1 MADLMLADREA
12 LRPSKQMGGNKILWI
27 LDQLFL
33 NQPIDEVR
41 NRTCAD
47 QSKSDAAHAFNQ
59 CVRALKEHA
68 HLINLMNSMFVHA
81 RTVVDEPRN
90 RLQTGNKP
98 ARVRMTKAA
107 PARKVLCGPS
117 ASHKAPATTLAQS
130 CARPDTRLI
139 IPKAVPRSSGGAV
152 SAIRAASRPCV
163 KPMCSPTRECLP
175 SIRPCRN

>member
-1 MADLMLADREA
+1 
-12 LRPSKQMGGNKILWI
+12 MGGNKILWI

-47 QSKSDAAHAFNQ
+47 QSKSNAAHAFHQ

-68 HLINLMNSMFVHA
+68 HVKNLMDSVFVHA
-81 RTVVDEPRN
+81 CTVVDDPRN

-107 PARKVLCGPS
+107 PARKVLSGPS
-117 ASHKAPATTLAQS
+117 ASQKAPATTLAQS
-130 CARPDTRLI
+130 CAKPDTRVS
-139 IPKAVPRSSGGAV
+139 IPKALPRSSVGSV
-152 SAIRAASRPCV
+152 SPI
-163 KPMCSPTRECLP
+163 P
-175 SIRPCRN
+175 SPCRTCSN